1 MHEEASDSE
10 CSAHVAAQQYAAVSA
25 APRTF
30 RRPPRVPFDGDFKSS
45 KVWKRKFD
53 ILLRGWPDDAK
64 LQAVLE
70 SFEGAAKVWLDHII
84 ETTDDLSFAN
94 IWKKIDSQWQDVQA
108 LPTLNLVEDMKR
120 NQQKTGES
128 VDTYAQRLQLY
139 LAQEAGESE
148 GDLSK
153 PFFAKLFLSGLLAPI
168 REKTRDL
175 LLSADLAASY
185 SDFVPVARKAQ
196 FIVGSFKEFQPT
208 RRPFDGGP
216 YKPQTAANSF
226 GHPVTNG
233 TRDPVDDLSNKFKDQ
248 ITQQGCQ
255 RRLPYR

>member
-1 MHEEASDSE
+1 MGTSSL
-10 CSAHVAAQQYAAVSA
+10 
-25 APRTF
+25 PRC
-30 RRPPRVPFDGDFKSS
+30 GS
-45 KVWKRKFD
+45 
-53 ILLRGWPDDAK
+53 
-64 LQAVLE
+64 
-70 SFEGAAKVWLDHII
+70 
-84 ETTDDLSFAN
+84 
-94 IWKKIDSQWQDVQA
+94 KIDSQWQDVQA
-108 LPTLNLVEDMKR
+108 LPTLNLVEDMRR

-128 VDTYAQRLQLY
+128 VDRYAQRLQLY

-226 GHPVTNG
+226 GRPVTNG
-233 TRDPVDDLSNKFKDQ
+233 IRDPVDDLSNKFRGLKVHFCRRCDDRHEVGYCPSVTCHACQQPGHYANECPQ
-248 ITQQGCQ
+248 IKSRSKGVNAVYLIDEDDEDLVAAVAKRQAT
-255 RRLPYR
+255 PIN